1 MASKEGD
8 YCIGSEVAERSA
20 ERIKALLTKGN
31 FGSAHRVIDE
41 LERSLQYVPL
51 TDLVDLPVAQLDL
64 PERVVC
70 ALARNGMVYV
80 GNLMGKRE
88 EDLRSIVGVGPKAV
102 NEIRQSLQREVRIRG
117 G

>member
-1 MASKEGD
+1 MTPREGD
-8 YCIGSEVAERSA
+8 YCIGSEVAARSA

-41 LERSLQYVPL
+41 LERSLQYMPL
-51 TDLVDLPVAQLDL
+51 VDLIDLPVAQLDL

-80 GNLMGKRE
+80 GNLVGKTE
-88 EDLRSIVGVGPKAV
+88 GDLRSIVGVGPKAV